1 MVKPIVGL
9 GYRLNPLRL
18 FYIFF
23 LFISL
28 FTFSLVSQSESKEI
42 PKPINPKNQWG
53 YIVSSSLQKFSPDY
67 LESIS
72 KSYEILC
79 INGLELNGKGQLR
92 YTSQFTDKISKSGL
106 KSKDVTRATIYPM
119 IIVSSIRDGIE
130 LLNSDKSKR
139 KATELILE
147 FLQEQGF
154 KGVHLD
160 IEYLPTEYDLKLVDF
175 LNELKS
181 ALSEKKIKLTF
192 AVFPQIDFPANT
204 SKLHNVEKLVS
215 AVDEVVLMSYDY
227 HNKKTEAG
235 CVTSLEWTKKNLTHL
250 LKFFKPEQVWLGIPA
265 YGYEWVLDSK
275 KVNIISSRD
284 GQYYEKKWDGTRESS
299 GCLKILREEK
309 KKTSMIFLAD
319 EETRNKMKEIADEF
333 KIRGT
338 AIWRL
343 GLEEKEE

>member
-1 MVKPIVGL
+1 M
-9 GYRLNPLRL
+9 LRL
-18 FYIFF
+18 RNFFKKNYTLFSKLHLCIFL
-23 LFISL
+23 LFHINL
-28 FTFSLVSQSESKEI
+28 PLLAQSESKEI
-42 PKPINPKNQWG
+42 PKEVNPKSQWG
-53 YIVSSSLQKFSPDY
+53 YVLSSSLPKFSNDY

-92 YTSQFTDKISKSGL
+92 YTSQFTDKISKSTL
-106 KSKDVTRATIYPM
+106 KSKDAARAIIYPM

-139 KATELILE
+139 KAIDLIVE
-147 FLQEQGF
+147 FLEEQGF

-160 IEYLPTEYDLKLVDF
+160 IEYLPPGFDLKLVDF
-175 LNELKS
+175 LNELRT
-181 ALSEKKIKLTF
+181 ALREKKMKLTF

-204 SKLHNVEKLVS
+204 SKLHNVEKLAS

-235 CVTSLEWTKKNLTHL
+235 CVTSLEWTKKNITHL
-250 LKFFKPEQVWLGIPA
+250 LKYFKLEQVWLGMPS

-284 GQYYEKKWDGTRESS
+284 GQIYEKKWEGTRENS

-319 EETRNKMKEIADEF
+319 QETRNKMKEIAEEF

>member
-1 MVKPIVGL
+1 MNPIKKHLTLKFQFGII
-9 GYRLNPLRL
+9 L
-18 FYIFF
+18 FLY
-23 LFISL
+23 S
-28 FTFSLVSQSESKEI
+28 TFSLLPQSEPKEI
-42 PKPINPKNQWG
+42 PKQINPKNQWG
-53 YIVSSSLQKFSPDY
+53 YIVSSSLQKFSPEY
-67 LESIS
+67 LDSIS

-106 KSKDVTRATIYPM
+106 KSKEAARASLYPM

-139 KATELILE
+139 KAIDLIVE
-147 FLQEQGF
+147 FLKEQDL

-160 IEYLPTEYDLKLVDF
+160 IEYLPPEYDLKLVDF
-175 LNELKS
+175 LNELKA
-181 ALSEKKIKLTF
+181 ALSEKKMKLTF
-192 AVFPQIDFPANT
+192 AVFPQLDFSANT
-204 SKLHNVEKLVS
+204 SKLHNVEKLAS
-215 AVDEVVLMSYDY
+215 AVDEIVLMSYDY

-235 CVTSLEWTKKNLTHL
+235 CVTSLEWTRKNLVHL
-250 LKFFKPEQVWLGIPA
+250 LKYFKPEQIWLGIPA

-284 GQYYEKKWDGTRESS
+284 GQIYGKKWEGKRESS
-299 GCLKILREEK
+299 GCIKILRDEK
-309 KKTSMIFLAD
+309 KKLSMIYLAD
-319 EETRNKMKEIADEF
+319 QETRNKMKEVAEDL

-343 GLEEKEE
+343 GLEEKED